1 MNLDFAAIAYR
12 AIRDRIREP
21 KTPKSTSKPS
31 PIPLRD

>member
-12 AIRDRIREP
+12 SSATASGP